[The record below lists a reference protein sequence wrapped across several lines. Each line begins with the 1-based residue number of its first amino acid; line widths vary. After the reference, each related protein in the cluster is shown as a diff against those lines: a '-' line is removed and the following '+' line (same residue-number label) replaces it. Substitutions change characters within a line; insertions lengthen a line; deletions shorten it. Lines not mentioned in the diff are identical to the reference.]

1 MKGTKEKP
9 PAVAE
14 WILSRITRREE
25 RLSILS
31 DFSEIFEELAIEEGS
46 FNACR
51 WYWTQVMR
59 SIPMFVI
66 SHLCWSAIMFKNY
79 LKTGWRNLKKHK
91 AFSIIN
97 ITGLAVGLS
106 CCLLILLY
114 IKNEL
119 SYDRFHKN
127 ADNIYRVLMN
137 QHWNP
142 WQGKT
147 IWNVTPGAFAPAC
160 QNDFPEVVYATRV
173 KNRRALVTLE
183 DKYFNESSFLYVD
196 PEFLKIFSFPLILGD
211 PETALN
217 EPFTVLLTEE
227 MSRKYFGNE
236 NPIGQI
242 ININKTYDCRVTG
255 VMENVP
261 ENSHLQFDFLC
272 SFSSLLS
279 IQGNE
284 WLSGWRSNSPQSYI
298 LLRNGRDPDL
308 LQEKFPEF
316 IKKYREDWEKAD
328 FLLQPLTRIQLYS
341 TKFHDFVRGDI
352 KHIYFLSA
360 IAMIIMLI
368 ACFNYMNLATAR
380 ATTRIK
386 EVGLRKVIGADRQN
400 IIRQFMGESLSFS
413 FLSLFLAFGLA
424 FFFLPLFN
432 TLIRRNLQFFQLF
445 DGPTPLFIFSLALII
460 GLISGSY
467 PALYLSSFQ
476 PSRILQD
483 KHGTKTR
490 GSARLRGILVVVQ
503 FSISVILIICT
514 LVVGKQLNYLRN
526 TDLGFKR
533 EEILNVYIQD
543 PSLRKSPE
551 TLKNHLLQYPGI
563 KDVLVTQSLPNTIS
577 SNSVFTDPSWAG
589 KTGTGTF
596 YVNWGWVDYNFL
608 DFFGIELLKGRTFS
622 KDHPT
627 DRDAYIINEMA
638 AKVIGW
644 EDPIG
649 KQLNKGTVIGLVKD
663 FHYRPLR
670 TEIEPMALSLM
681 ESNEARY
688 FSIKV
693 RSDGLTDTL
702 AFIGAKWKEFS
713 PGYPFVYSFLDER
726 LGRLY
731 RSEKHL
737 LQIFN
742 NFAVLAVLLSC
753 LGLFGL
759 ALFSADRKT
768 KEIGIRKVL
777 GASIPQILLLI
788 SKEFIRWLLLAN
800 AIAWPIAYYAMHKW
814 LDAFAYKTTL
824 DALPFALAGAV
835 SLGIALLTVSFQS
848 LRSAT
853 ANPVDSLRY
862 E

>member
-1 MKGTKEKP
+1 MKKKRTTP
-9 PAVAE
+9 PALAV
-14 WILSRITRREE
+14 WILSRITRGEE
-25 RLSILS
+25 CLSILS
-31 DFSEIFEELAIEEGS
+31 DFSEIYEELANNEGS
-46 FNACR
+46 LKAR
-51 WYWTQVMR
+51 QWYWTQVLR
-59 SIPMFVI
+59 SIPMLVI
-66 SHLCWSAIMFKNY
+66 NHLYWSATMFKNY
-79 LKTGWRNLKKHK
+79 LKTGWRNLRKHK

-97 ITGLAVGLS
+97 ITGLAVGLG

-114 IKNEL
+114 IKSEL

-160 QNDFPEVVYATRV
+160 QNDFPEVVHATRV
-173 KNRRALVTLE
+173 MDRRALVTVE

-196 PEFLKIFSFPLILGD
+196 PEFLKIFSFPLISGD

-217 EPFTVLLTEE
+217 EPFTVLLTER
-227 MSRKYFGNE
+227 MSRKYFGNK

-242 ININKTYDCRVTG
+242 ININRTYDCRVTG
-255 VMENVP
+255 IMKNVP

-272 SFSSLLS
+272 SFSSVLS
-279 IQGNE
+279 IKGKE

-298 LLRNGRDPDL
+298 LLQNGSDPNL

-316 IKKYREDWEKAD
+316 IKKYRKDWEKTD
-328 FLLQPLTRIQLYS
+328 FILQPLTRIQLYS
-341 TKFHDFVRGDI
+341 TKFHDIVRGDI

-413 FLSLFLAFGLA
+413 FLSLLLALGLA

-490 GSARLRGILVVVQ
+490 GSARLRSILVVVQ

-514 LVVGKQLNYLRN
+514 LVVGKQLNFLRN
-526 TDLGFKR
+526 TDLG
-533 EEILNVYIQD
+533 YIQD
-543 PSLRKSPE
+543 PNLRKSAE
-551 TLKNHLLQYPGI
+551 TLKNHLLHYSAI
-563 KDVLVTQSLPNTIS
+563 RDVLITQSLPNTIS
-577 SNSVFTDPSWAG
+577 SNSIFTDPPWAG
-589 KTGTGTF
+589 KTSTGTF

-608 DFFGIELLKGRTFS
+608 DFFGIELLNGRTFS
-622 KDHPT
+622 KDLPT
-627 DRDAYIINEMA
+627 DKDAYIINETA

-681 ESNEARY
+681 ENNEARY

-693 RSDGLTDTL
+693 QGDGLTDTL
-702 AFIGAKWKEFS
+702 AFIEEKWKEFS
-713 PGYPFVYSFLDER
+713 PGYPFVYSFLDEH
-726 LGRLY
+726 LDRLY

-737 LQIFN
+737 FQIFN

-759 ALFSADRKT
+759 ALFTADRKT

-777 GASIPQILLLI
+777 GASILQILLLI
-788 SKEFIRWLLLAN
+788 SRQFIRWLILAN
-800 AIAWPIAYYAMHKW
+800 IIAWPIAYYAMHKW

-824 DALPFALAGAV
+824 NALPFALAGTV

-853 ANPVDSLRY
+853 ANPVNSLRY

>member
-1 MKGTKEKP
+1 MKKKKETP
-9 PAVAE
+9 PALAA
-14 WILSRITRREE
+14 WILLKMNSRED
-25 RLSILS
+25 RLSVQS
-31 DFSEIFEELAIEEGS
+31 DFAEIYEELAAEEGTS
-46 FNACR
+46 KARR
-51 WYWTQVMR
+51 WYWIQVLG

-66 SHLCWSAIMFKNY
+66 DHLYWSATMLKNY
-79 LKTGWRNLKKHK
+79 LKTGWRNLRKQKT
-91 AFSIIN
+91 FSIIN
-97 ITGLAVGLS
+97 ISGLAVGLA

-114 IKNEL
+114 VKNEL

-147 IWNVTPGAFAPAC
+147 IWNVTPPGFAPAC
-160 QNDFPEVVYATRV
+160 QNDFPEVVRATRTY
-173 KNRRALVTLE
+173 NRRTLITVE
-183 DKYFNESSFLYVD
+183 DRYFNESSFLYVD
-196 PEFLKIFSFPLILGD
+196 PEFLKIFSFPLISGD
-211 PETALN
+211 LETALN
-217 EPFTVLLTEE
+217 EPFSVLLTEE
-227 MSRKYFGNE
+227 MSRKYFGNK

-242 ININKTYDCRVTG
+242 ININKTYDCRITG
-255 VMENVP
+255 VMKDVP
-261 ENSHLQFDFLC
+261 ENSHLQINFLC

-279 IQGNE
+279 IRGKKWMN
-284 WLSGWRSNSPQSYI
+284 GWGSNSPQSYI
-298 LLRNGRDPDL
+298 LLQDGSDPHL
-308 LQEKFPEF
+308 LQEKFPTF
-316 IKKYREDWEKAD
+316 IKKYREEWKETE
-328 FLLQPLTRIQLYS
+328 FLLQPLSRIQLHS
-341 TKFHDFVRGDI
+341 TRFHDAVRGDI

-360 IAMIIMLI
+360 IAIIIMLI

-386 EVGLRKVIGADRQN
+386 EVGLRKVVGAERKD

-413 FLSLFLAFGLA
+413 LLSLLLAFGLS
-424 FFFLPLFN
+424 FFFMPLFN
-432 TLIRRNLQFFQLF
+432 TLIRRNLQFSQLF
-445 DGPTPLFIFSLALII
+445 QGPTPLFIFSLALII

-483 KHGTKTR
+483 KQGTKTR
-490 GSARLRGILVVVQ
+490 GSARLRSILVVIQ
-503 FSISVILIICT
+503 FSVSVILIICT
-514 LVVGKQLNYLRN
+514 FIVGKQLNFLRN
-526 TDLGFKR
+526 TDPGFNK

-543 PSLRKSPE
+543 PNLNKSAG
-551 TLKNHLLQYPGI
+551 TLKNHLLQYPEI
-563 KDVLVTQSLPNTIS
+563 EDVLVTQDLPNTIS
-577 SNSVFTDPSWAG
+577 SNSVYTDPPWAG
-589 KTGTGTF
+589 KNGIGTF
-596 YVNWGWVDYNFL
+596 YINWGWVDYNFL
-608 DFFGIELLKGRTFS
+608 DFFNIELLKGRSFS
-622 KDHPT
+622 KDRPT
-627 DRDAYIINEMA
+627 DKEAYIINETA
-638 AKVIGW
+638 ASVIGW

-649 KQLNKGTVIGLVKD
+649 KQLNKGTVIGLIKD

-681 ESNEARY
+681 EDNEARY

-693 RSDGLTDTL
+693 QSNSLTDTL
-702 AFIGAKWKEFS
+702 AFVEAKWKEFS

-726 LGRLY
+726 LDQLY

-737 LQIFN
+737 LQIFS

-759 ALFSADRKT
+759 ALFTANRKT

-777 GASIPQILLLI
+777 GASITQILLLL
-788 SKEFIRWLLLAN
+788 SKEFIRWLILAN
-800 AIAWPIAYYAMHKW
+800 IFAWPIAYYAMHKW
-814 LDAFAYKTTL
+814 LNAFAYKTTL
-824 DALPFALAGAV
+824 DALPFALAGAI
-835 SLGIALLTVSFQS
+835 SLGIALMTVSFQS